1 LSRGSLHQE
10 GVALLS
16 LLSRHA
22 ETILDTYLKGSISE
36 SDLEPRKLD
45 ALMRG
50 GRVLYRPE
58 PGADLRL
65 NPDVER
71 LLKMALQ
78 DERNRS
84 IDADTANLV
93 AGIKTLAGHHKEALT
108 YGRMEDADHALLEIE
123 SSVYEFKYR
132 LQKGI
137 KGLWS
142 RINSEFGYVTSLSG
156 KIRENEW
163 AQSQVALLIER
174 LGMVKFAE
182 LWELAGEQR
191 DLRRILVN
199 TLQRAVSECSEELL
213 SVQNRIAELLGRFRT
228 RQRHNLTL
236 KGWIIHSQRNPDY
249 SATVSDLPWGK
260 ELPALLNV
268 AAPILRPAN
277 IDVDAAY
284 RQDLLDLATTLKGV
298 VAPKI
303 RKAPAANQPVD
314 MVPAESVD
322 AVADPIQASVE
333 SFLIAAL
340 DAGGAPVSAAEYL
353 RDEVWEKDCW
363 VCLLLIELDRRRQE
377 SESATFVETILSEPR
392 IDAPGISVVQDVI
405 VCVPA

>member
-1 LSRGSLHQE
+1 MSRGSLHQE

-22 ETILDTYLKGSISE
+22 ETILDTYLKGSIAESE
-36 SDLEPRKLD
+36 LEPRKLD

-71 LLKMALQ
+71 MLKMALQ

-93 AGIKTLAGHHKEALT
+93 AGIKALAGHYKESLT
-108 YGRMEDADHALLEIE
+108 YGRMEEADHALLEIE

-174 LGMVKFAE
+174 LGMVNFTE

-236 KGWIIHSQRNPDY
+236 KGWLIHSQRNPDY
-249 SATVSDLPWGK
+249 AAAVADLPWGK
-260 ELPALLNV
+260 ELPPLLNV
-268 AAPILRPAN
+268 AAPVLKPAN
-277 IDVDAAY
+277 VDVAGFY
-284 RQDLLDLATTLKGV
+284 RQDLLDIAATLKGAA
-298 VAPKI
+298 APKV
-303 RKAPAANQPVD
+303 RKAPAVNLPVQMAPAQAIEA
-314 MVPAESVD
+314 MV
-322 AVADPIQASVE
+322 DPIQVSVE
-333 SFLIAAL
+333 GFLIAAL
-340 DAGGAPVSAAEYL
+340 DAGGSPVSAAEYL
-353 RDEVWEKDCW
+353 RDEAWEKDCW
-363 VCLLLIELDRRRQE
+363 VCLLLIELDRRRLE
-377 SESATFVETILSEPR
+377 GEGSIFVETILAEPR
-392 IDAPGISVVQDVI
+392 TDAPGISVVQDVL
-405 VCVPA
+405 VCASA